1 MTNMYEQLF
10 HFPLEEH
17 QSVLFFFSCQIGK
30 YEHALR
36 EVSQKL
42 SRDTFNHVTTVFPEG
57 AGSHVIKIPS
67 IFPFHIQEILVIL
80 LH

>member
-17 QSVLFFFSCQIGK
+17 QSVLIFFFFLPDWQ

-42 SRDTFNHVTTVFPEG
+42 SRDTP
-57 AGSHVIKIPS
+57 
-67 IFPFHIQEILVIL
+67 
-80 LH
+80 